1 MMSTTVAIR
10 AVGLELQGSVPSR
23 PRTEDVSGQAAGDN
37 PAAESADLRLVIEE
51 DKAAN
56 SFVYKTVDLR
66 TGRVIQ
72 QFPREEVLR
81 LKASPDYTPGAVVS
95 ARSYVDGFIATAPSV
110 AWIVVP
116 KGAERSTPTSPL

>member
-1 MMSTTVAIR
+1 MMSTTVAIP

-23 PRTEDVSGQAAGDN
+23 PRTEDISGQAPGDN

-51 DKAAN
+51 DKASN
-56 SFVYKTVDLR
+56 SFVYKTIDMR

-81 LKASPDYTPGAVVS
+81 LKASPDYEPGAVVN
-95 ARSYVDGFIATAPSV
+95 AVG
-110 AWIVVP
+110 
-116 KGAERSTPTSPL
+116 